1 MTLQQG
7 SEIRRAT
14 IIYTGVNP
22 DWQECKVKPPNYH
35 IQKFWI
41 TLPQFIKKK
50 KKKEVKKERLEI
62 RKNNIPLVLVSFFL
76 LIFLYLFIV
85 SVHGT
90 HADNLWILVSSL
102 FFHILLSY
110 DAQYL
115 I

>member
-41 TLPQFIKKK
+41 TLPQFIER
-50 KKKEVKKERLEI
+50 KEKEGSEE
-62 RKNNIPLVLVSFFL
+62 RKVGNKEKQYPIGPC
-76 LIFLYLFIV
+76 
-85 SVHGT
+85 
-90 HADNLWILVSSL
+90 L
-102 FFHILLSY
+102 FFPFNIFIFIY
-110 DAQYL
+110 C
-115 I
+115 